1 MSLRAHFAKQ
11 SPNLQKIA
19 SGKERPRNDIT
30 WKITMQEKPKVVVSK
45 TRRTVSAAKEFK
57 FTQADVRAAGTSV
70 ASYRARAW
78 DAFKKHSLPETTQEA
93 WRRTD
98 IHNLPAD
105 KFNFPKAGAFEDLP
119 SVREDLLKPL
129 TADQHGGQIVLLPG
143 GSKID
148 LDEKLA
154 KKGVIFTDLKTAEQ
168 RHPELLAKLMGKT
181 VNVEEGKFA
190 ALAGAFAQNG
200 IVLYVPKG
208 VTVEEPLHS
217 VLWGPGASLAHISHI
232 LVLVDEG
239 ASVTYVHEAASPDET
254 ASSPQG
260 GAASMHAGIVE
271 IQVMQDASLR
281 FVELQSWGRHVWN
294 FSHER
299 IRVERGGNLDWI
311 FGAIGSRLTKN
322 FSELDLTGEGAT
334 GRMSGFYFTD
344 GNQHL
349 DHDTQQNHLAPHTT
363 SDLLFKGALKGRS
376 RSVWQGMIYVAPG
389 AQQTDGYQANRNL
402 VLSDQARADSIP
414 GLEILADDVR
424 CTHGATVGKLEAEP
438 LFYLKSRGIPQAE
451 AEKIVVEGFFDPIFQ
466 RIPFEGVRERFQQYI
481 SDKMSV

>member
-1 MSLRAHFAKQ
+1 
-11 SPNLQKIA
+11 
-19 SGKERPRNDIT
+19 
-30 WKITMQEKPKVVVSK
+30 MQEKPKVVVSR
-45 TRRTVSAAKEFK
+45 TRRADTAAKDFA
-57 FTQADVRAAGTSV
+57 FTEADIRAAGDSV
-70 ASYRARAW
+70 ASYRTLAW
-78 DAFKKHSLPETTQEA
+78 NSFKRLSLPVNTEEA

-98 IHNLPAD
+98 IHTLPVE
-105 KFNFPKAGAFEDLP
+105 KFKLKVDGEVKYFP

-129 TADQHGGQIVLLPG
+129 IADQHGGQIILTPG
-143 GSKID
+143 GVKID

-154 KKGVIFTDLKTAEQ
+154 QKGIIFTDLLTAEQ
-168 RHPELLAKLMGKT
+168 KYPDLLAKMIGKT
-181 VNVEEGKFA
+181 VNIEEGKFA

-200 IVLYVPKG
+200 VVLYVPKG
-208 VTVEEPLHS
+208 MVIEEPLHS
-217 VLWGPGASLAHISHI
+217 VLWGPGANLAHVSHI

-239 ASVTYVHEAASPDET
+239 ASITYVHESASPDDM
-254 ASSPQG
+254 ASN
-260 GAASMHAGIVE
+260 SMHAGLVE
-271 IQVMQDASLR
+271 IQVMQDASLK

-299 IRVERGGNLDWI
+299 VRVERGGNLDWI

-322 FSELDLTGEGAT
+322 FSELDLAGEGAQ

-363 SDLLFKGALKGRS
+363 SDLLFKGALKGKS

-389 AQQTDGYQANRNL
+389 AQKTDGYQANRNL
-402 VLSDQARADSIP
+402 VLSDGARADSIP

-424 CTHGATVGKLEAEP
+424 CTHGATVGKLEQEP
-438 LFYLKSRGIPQAE
+438 LFYLKSRGIPHAE

-466 RIPFEGVRERFQQYI
+466 RIPFEGVRERFQEYI
-481 SDKMSV
+481 ANKMA

>member
-1 MSLRAHFAKQ
+1 M
-11 SPNLQKIA
+11 P
-19 SGKERPRNDIT
+19 
-30 WKITMQEKPKVVVSK
+30 EKPKVVVSR
-45 TRRTVSAAKEFK
+45 TRRADAVAKDFA
-57 FTQADVRAAGTSV
+57 FTEDDIRAAGDSV
-70 ASYRARAW
+70 GSYRTLAW
-78 DAFKKHSLPETTQEA
+78 NSFKRFSLPINTEEA

-98 IHNLPAD
+98 IHTLPVERFKLKVD
-105 KFNFPKAGAFEDLP
+105 GEVKDFPA
-119 SVREDLLKPL
+119 VREDLLKPL
-129 TADQHGGQIVLLPG
+129 IADQHGGQIILTPG
-143 GSKID
+143 GVKTD

-154 KKGVIFTDLKTAEQ
+154 QKGIIFTDLLTAEQ
-168 RHPELLAKLMGKT
+168 KYPDLIAKMIGRT

-200 IVLYVPKG
+200 VVLYVPKG
-208 VTVEEPLHS
+208 VVVQEPLHS
-217 VLWGPGASLAHISHI
+217 VLWGPGANLAHVSHI

-239 ASVTYVHEAASPDET
+239 ASVTYVHEAASPDDM
-254 ASSPQG
+254 ASN
-260 GAASMHAGIVE
+260 SMHAGIVE
-271 IQVMQDASLR
+271 IQVMQDASMK

-299 IRVERGGNLDWI
+299 VRVERGGNLDWI

-322 FSELDLTGEGAT
+322 FSELDLAGEGAQ

-363 SDLLFKGALKGRS
+363 SDLLFKGALKGKS

-389 AQQTDGYQANRNL
+389 AQKTDGYQANRNL
-402 VLSDQARADSIP
+402 VLSDGARADSIP

-424 CTHGATVGKLEAEP
+424 CTHGATVGKLEQEP

-451 AEKIVVEGFFDPIFQ
+451 AEKMVVEGFFDPIFQ
-466 RIPFEGVRERFQQYI
+466 RIPFEGVRERFQEYI
-481 SDKMSV
+481 ANKMA

>member
-1 MSLRAHFAKQ
+1 
-11 SPNLQKIA
+11 
-19 SGKERPRNDIT
+19 
-30 WKITMQEKPKVVVSK
+30 MQEKPKVVVSR
-45 TRRTVSAAKEFK
+45 TRRAESTAKEFA
-57 FTQADVRAAGTSV
+57 FTESDIRAAGNKRSSPVDSV
-70 ASYRARAW
+70 ASYRALAW
-78 DAFKKHSLPETTQEA
+78 NAFKRHSLPDTTQEA

-98 IHNLPAD
+98 IHNLPVD
-105 KFNFPKAGAFEDLP
+105 KFKFASDDAFNDLP
-119 SVREDLLKPL
+119 AVREDLLKPL

-143 GSKID
+143 GAKVE

-154 KKGVIFTDLKTAEQ
+154 KKGVIFTDLRTAEKE
-168 RHPELLAKLMGKT
+168 HPELLARMIGKT
-181 VNVEEGKFA
+181 VNVEEGKFS

-200 IVLYVPKG
+200 VVLYIPKG
-208 VTVEEPLHS
+208 VTVDEPLHS
-217 VLWGPGASLAHISHI
+217 VLWGPGTDIAHVSHL

-239 ASVTYVHEAASPDET
+239 ASVTYVHESASPDLK
-254 ASSPQG
+254 
-260 GAASMHAGIVE
+260 GANSMHAGIVE
-271 IQVMQDASLR
+271 IQILQDASMK

-299 IRVERGGNLDWI
+299 ARVERGGNLDWI

-322 FSELDLTGEGAT
+322 FTELDLAGEGAQ

-363 SDLLFKGALKGRS
+363 SDLLFKGALKGQS
-376 RSVWQGMIYVAPG
+376 RSVWQGMIYVAKD
-389 AQQTDGYQANRNL
+389 AQKTDGYQANRNL

-481 SDKMSV
+481 ADKMS

>member
-1 MSLRAHFAKQ
+1 
-11 SPNLQKIA
+11 
-19 SGKERPRNDIT
+19 
-30 WKITMQEKPKVVVSK
+30 MQEKPKVTVSR
-45 TRRTVSAAKEFK
+45 TRRSDSAAKEFI
-57 FTQADVRAAGTSV
+57 FTQADIRAAGDSV

-78 DAFKKHSLPETTQEA
+78 GAFTKNSLPEPTLEA

-105 KFNFPKAGAFEDLP
+105 KFVLPKDGAYEDLP
-119 SVREDLLKPL
+119 PVRAGLLKPL
-129 TADQHGGQIVLLPG
+129 IADQHGGQIVLTPG
-143 GSKID
+143 GSSI
-148 LDEKLA
+148 ELA
-154 KKGVIFTDLKTAEQ
+154 DPLIRKGVIFTDLKTAEQ
-168 RHPELLAKLMGKT
+168 KHPELLARMLGKT

-217 VLWGPGASLAHISHI
+217 ILWGPGSNFAHVSHV
-232 LVLVDEG
+232 LVLVDDG
-239 ASVTYVHEAASPDET
+239 ASVTYVHEAASPDEME
-254 ASSPQG
+254 S
-260 GAASMHAGIVE
+260 AAMHAGLVE
-271 IQVMQDASLR
+271 IQVMQNASLK
-281 FVELQSWGRHVWN
+281 FVELQSWGCHVWN

-299 IRVERGGNLDWI
+299 ARVDRGGNLDWI

-322 FSELDLTGEGAT
+322 FTELDLAGEGAQ

-344 GNQHL
+344 GSQHL

-363 SDLLFKGALKGRS
+363 SDLLFKGALKGKS

-389 AQQTDGYQANRNL
+389 AQKTDGYQANRNL
-402 VLSDQARADSIP
+402 VLSDQAHADSIP

-424 CTHGATVGKLEAEP
+424 CTHGATIGKLEQEP

-451 AEKIVVEGFFDPIFQ
+451 AERLVVEGFFDPIMQ
-466 RIPFEGVRERFQQYI
+466 RIPFEGVRERFQQAI
-481 SDKMSV
+481 LQKMG